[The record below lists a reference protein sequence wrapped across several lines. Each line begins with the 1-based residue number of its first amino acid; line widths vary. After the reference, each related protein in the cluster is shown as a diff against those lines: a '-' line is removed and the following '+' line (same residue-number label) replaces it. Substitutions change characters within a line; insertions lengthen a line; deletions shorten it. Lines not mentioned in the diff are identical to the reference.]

1 MRKGRRGVECV
12 GRGGKKTIESFTS
25 EMLFI
30 AGGRLGVVGA
40 RRNEFPV
47 EKGKGPTI
55 STEEDQQ

>member
-12 GRGGKKTIESFTS
+12 GRGGKKTIESFT